1 MILTRHD
8 GNVQS
13 TSTNIYGFEFVRVCE
28 GIRGGNCKLSTAR
41 LRKMMDRGRL
51 NGCFFTFRT
60 RTLLRIPNLPIYRII
75 IYQISVIHDR

>member
-13 TSTNIYGFEFVRVCE
+13 TNIYGFEFVRVCK

-60 RTLLRIPNLPIYRII
+60 RTLLRIANLPIYRII
-75 IYQISVIHDR
+75 IYQIIIGDT

>member
-8 GNVQS
+8 ENVQS

-41 LRKMMDRGRL
+41 LRKMMDRRHL
-51 NGCFFTFRT
+51 NRCFFSNSNSFKDTEFAD
-60 RTLLRIPNLPIYRII
+60 LSNYYFKIYIK
-75 IYQISVIHDR
+75 YQ